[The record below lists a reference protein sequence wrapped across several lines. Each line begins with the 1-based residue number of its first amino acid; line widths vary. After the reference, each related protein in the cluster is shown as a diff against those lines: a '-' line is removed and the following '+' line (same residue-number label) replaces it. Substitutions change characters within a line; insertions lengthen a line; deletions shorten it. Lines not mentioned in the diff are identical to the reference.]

1 MVCEDS
7 RKFFTEMLNF
17 KIYRIMEEF
26 LKIFEKDIMSEG
38 FSTFEIVMM
47 GLIAPLIFV
56 SVCIMVSLLP

>member
-1 MVCEDS
+1 MKEL
-7 RKFFTEMLNF
+7 FE
-17 KIYRIMEEF
+17 
-26 LKIFEKDIMSEG
+26 IFEKDIMSEG